1 MEGKSIN
8 YEERYKIEKKLDKKG
23 IKNYK
28 AYIKDL
34 FEIKILSFTFYF
46 AIWIFTFTFFLEI
59 IFTFLLFT

>member
-28 AYIKDL
+28 AFK
-34 FEIKILSFTFYF
+34 FYF
-46 AIWIFTFTFFLEI
+46 LFCHLNFSFFL
-59 IFTFLLFT
+59 FP

>member
-46 AIWIFTFTFFLEI
+46 SI
-59 IFTFLLFT
+59 